1 MKNIWLIGASE
12 GIGRALAKELSLDKN
27 NFLILSAR
35 NQESLHELSIGI
47 ESSLVTYLDVSS
59 AKSIEDSLA
68 TVKSNNIRVDCL
80 IYIAGFYEAISAA
93 EINMASV
100 EKMIDINLT
109 GAIRVMSF
117 LAPEFIANRAGHVIL
132 IGSVAGYR
140 GLPNAIGYSA
150 SKAGVINFAENLKC
164 DLARYGIKIQVINP
178 GFVKTRLTD
187 KNNFKM
193 PFIISPEEAA
203 KNIVR
208 IMQSNKFEAR
218 FPFLFANFIKTLS
231 QLPYWLYFK
240 IVSLIN

>member
-12 GIGRALAKELSLDKN
+12 GIGKALAKELSLDN
-27 NFLILSAR
+27 NNYLILSAR
-35 NQESLHELSIGI
+35 NQESLHELSSTIKN
-47 ESSLVTYLDVSS
+47 SLVTYLDVSN
-59 AKSIEDSLA
+59 AKSIKDSLA
-68 TVKSNNIRVDCL
+68 IFKNNNIRVDCL
-80 IYIAGFYEAISAA
+80 IYLAGFYEPMSATK
-93 EINMASV
+93 INMAAV

-109 GAIRVMSF
+109 GAIRVISI
-117 LAPEFIANRAGHVIL
+117 LAPEFIANRSGHIVL

-150 SKAGVINFAENLKC
+150 SKAGIINFAENLKC
-164 DLARYGIKIQVINP
+164 DLPKYGIKIQVINP

-203 KNIVR
+203 KNIVK
-208 IMQSNKFEAR
+208 IMKSNKFESR
-218 FPFLFANFIKTLS
+218 FPFIFANLLKLVS

-240 IVSLIN
+240 IVSLIK